1 MRGRIGRGREAC
13 AENARPGG
21 VRRKCGGGE
30 RSRRVWKK
38 LVVKKYEKTLA
49 KRFRRS
55 YTVSYRFAMRADSEF
70 TRACTGFDGGLA
82 AGEAIRRRC
91 VKSQT

>member
-1 MRGRIGRGREAC
+1 MKKAKNEKNEKLFEGKEIGKIAC
-13 AENARPGG
+13 
-21 VRRKCGGGE
+21 
-30 RSRRVWKK
+30 
-38 LVVKKYEKTLA
+38 KTA
-49 KRFRRS
+49 AS
-55 YTVSYRFAMRADSEF
+55 AVYYYSQMPAGQY